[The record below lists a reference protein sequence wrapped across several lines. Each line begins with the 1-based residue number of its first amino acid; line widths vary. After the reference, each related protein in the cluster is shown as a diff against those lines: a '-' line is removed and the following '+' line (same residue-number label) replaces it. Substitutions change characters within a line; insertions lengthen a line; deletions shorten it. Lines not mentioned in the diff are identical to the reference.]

1 MDLQE
6 AVKWYRKAAEQGYS
20 AAQFNLGVCYD
31 NGDGVDKNPS
41 KAKYWYRKAADNG
54 LEIAK
59 KALKNF

>member
-1 MDLQE
+1 MSE
-6 AVKWYRKAAEQGYS
+6 AENRKVILELDDMAKK
-20 AAQFNLGVCYD
+20 YD